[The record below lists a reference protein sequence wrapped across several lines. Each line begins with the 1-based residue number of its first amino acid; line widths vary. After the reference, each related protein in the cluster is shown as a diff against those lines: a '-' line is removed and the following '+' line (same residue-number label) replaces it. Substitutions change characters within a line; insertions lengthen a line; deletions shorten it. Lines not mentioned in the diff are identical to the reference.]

1 MITIDKVHWLVKF
14 GLNKLDSSLFTDVL
28 PNEIDEQLNKSQLS
42 VIREM
47 VAIKGVEFN
56 RVITTDLAPIVIRSE
71 QANPIYLTN
80 STEIRLYSPYLKN
93 DCLQFIRGEVDAT
106 KNGCKKTI
114 PIIDREYDDNTYLK
128 SSKQQKTSFIWNRV
142 IGYFGKTTEGGK
154 DGTSLF
160 LDNDDFIID
169 LAYISYIKYPRKI
182 SLGGYLDIDGSTT
195 VTSEFEF
202 NTQMIY
208 KIIDHAIFEIAS
220 NLQYPDAKS
229 KFEISQLT
237 NLN

>member
-93 DCLQFIRGEVDAT
+93 DCLQFIRVVADDA
-106 KNGCKKTI
+106 G
-114 PIIDREYDDNTYLK
+114 
-128 SSKQQKTSFIWNRV
+128 
-142 IGYFGKTTEGGK
+142 
-154 DGTSLF
+154 
-160 LDNDDFIID
+160 
-169 LAYISYIKYPRKI
+169 
-182 SLGGYLDIDGSTT
+182 
-195 VTSEFEF
+195 
-202 NTQMIY
+202 
-208 KIIDHAIFEIAS
+208 
-220 NLQYPDAKS
+220 
-229 KFEISQLT
+229 
-237 NLN
+237 